1 MCDKELLVAYLYED
15 LSGPERAGFEA
26 HVRECAECRD
36 ELKALGAVR
45 VDLAE
50 WTPPQS
56 NLGFRVVRGAS
67 ETGHVLRMPAAAS
80 WRAWWTPAAGFA
92 AAAVLVLAA
101 ASAIAHVE
109 VHGGPDGLT
118 VRTGWPSVAAG
129 SGQSI
134 AGASPVAVVGTSP
147 AASGAGVNGQIANAA
162 VSPKT
167 PQTRQ
172 TRQTRQ
178 TTTAPI
184 GEGVLTADVAFVA
197 ELERRLRV
205 LETASLRDGGLRSV
219 SARAGDTEIIKRVR
233 ELLAQSE
240 TRQKGE
246 LALRI
251 AQVIRDVDA
260 QRVADLSAIQRGLG
274 RIDAT
279 VTAEAASH
287 RDLTNFI
294 LTSAK
299 QK

>member
-15 LSGPERAGFEA
+15 LSGSERAGFEA

-45 VDLAE
+45 VDLAA

-56 NLGFRVVRGAS
+56 DLGFRVVRGAS
-67 ETGHVLRMPAAAS
+67 ETGHVLRMPAAS
-80 WRAWWTPAAGFA
+80 WRAWWTPAAGLA

-101 ASAIAHVE
+101 ASAIARVE
-109 VHGGPDGLT
+109 VHRGPDGVT
-118 VRTGWPSVAAG
+118 VRTGGSAFAPTGSAG
-129 SGQSI
+129 SFG
-134 AGASPVAVVGTSP
+134 GTSP
-147 AASGAGVNGQIANAA
+147 VSVGGVTPIVSQTGLNGQVANG
-162 VSPKT
+162 
-167 PQTRQ
+167 
-172 TRQTRQ
+172 
-178 TTTAPI
+178 TASSKSPI
-184 GEGVLTADVAFVA
+184 GEGVLTADVAFIA
-197 ELERRLRV
+197 ELERRLRA
-205 LETASLRDGGLRSV
+205 LETASLRDGLRNASTL
-219 SARAGDTEIIKRVR
+219 SARASDAEIVKRVR

-240 TRQKGE
+240 RQQKGE

-251 AQVIRDVDA
+251 AQVMRDVDA
-260 QRVADLSAIQRGLG
+260 QRIADLTRIQQGLG